1 MFWSPS
7 SCSIVMLFFLHL
19 KSCWNAELPQVS
31 FFYIWEP
38 VIVSKPG
45 WASICALS
53 ILLFLVSGP
62 KKLLELPGIYGKS
75 GDRRSNCIFILDCSP
90 QPCWPC
96 SLSLTPRFH
105 KGRVVVQQCTLYDK
119 GKVYCF
125 YIKNPLLYNC
135 VTNEIDGVQ
144 LYSCPSSVFVGS
156 RGNGER
162 CLFAESARLRWVSG
176 FPWYTY
182 SCMYNVCCIKW
193 TRRENEPCYV
203 CWRLVH
209 IFFPHSDFNVHL
221 NALC

>member
-1 MFWSPS
+1 MQACKTLEVRSESNARVGS
-7 SCSIVMLFFLHL
+7 SRILRRGRYLKITSVKPFCKYTASDRHQAVVLWCFFLHL

-53 ILLFLVSGP
+53 ILLFLVSEP

-125 YIKNPLLYNC
+125 
-135 VTNEIDGVQ
+135 
-144 LYSCPSSVFVGS
+144 
-156 RGNGER
+156 
-162 CLFAESARLRWVSG
+162 
-176 FPWYTY
+176 
-182 SCMYNVCCIKW
+182 
-193 TRRENEPCYV
+193 
-203 CWRLVH
+203 
-209 IFFPHSDFNVHL
+209 
-221 NALC
+221 